1 MFLLA
6 AFAATTS
13 ASLGLIIHSLRKAP
27 EGYED
32 DHGFHFLPQR
42 SRLSGASILPRR
54 ATSASLDLPVA
65 VAQKS

>member
-1 MFLLA
+1 MFLLGV
-6 AFAATTS
+6 FAATAS
-13 ASLGLIIHSLRKAP
+13 ASLALIVHSLRKAP

-54 ATSASLDLPVA
+54 ATPAGLDLPVA